1 MTKTAMQ
8 ILRDELTNTIELE
21 NNPMMNDER
30 RLMLRVIQIFIDDE
44 NLIEVEKNQI
54 IEAAL
59 NFSNDKSSAEQYYS
73 VTYGG

>member
-1 MTKTAMQ
+1 MKQTAMQ

-30 RLMLRVIQIFIDDE
+30 KLMLRVIQIFIDDE
-44 NLIEVEKNQI
+44 NLIEMEKNQI

-59 NFSNDKSSAEQYYS
+59 NFTNDKKEAEQYYS